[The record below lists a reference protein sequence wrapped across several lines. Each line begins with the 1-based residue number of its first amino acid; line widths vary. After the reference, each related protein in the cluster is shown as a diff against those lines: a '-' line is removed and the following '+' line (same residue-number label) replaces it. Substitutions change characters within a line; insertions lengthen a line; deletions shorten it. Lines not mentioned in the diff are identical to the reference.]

1 MTSDLCFTTDEKYI
15 CLMNDNQHP
24 TITVKLKPYLQEY
37 LVCSLN
43 TNRASRT
50 NLIGKLLK
58 PLLEIRPVDQPP
70 ELARGSDYITFVL
83 PYYEDLWIKSNLWVS
98 PKNQEI
104 FESYLEW
111 HFKELFFHYM
121 HDKVRFYGSFK
132 KCILQFCF
140 DHNITFSYLNYELLK
155 KDYYRKRKRKIS
167 EKSCSGFVSEMS
179 PDCHCVFLHKN

>member
-1 MTSDLCFTTDEKYI
+1 MKE
-15 CLMNDNQHP
+15 NERP

-58 PLLEIRPVDQPP
+58 PLLEIRPVDQVP
-70 ELARGSDYITFVL
+70 EFPKGPEYVTFIL
-83 PYYEDLWIKSNLWVS
+83 PYYEDLWVKSNLWVS
-98 PKNQEI
+98 PRNQEI

-121 HDKVRFYGSFK
+121 DDKVRFYRSFK
-132 KCILQFCF
+132 KCILQFCY
-140 DHNITFSYLNYELLK
+140 DHNVTFSYLNYELLK
-155 KDYYRKRKRKIS
+155 KDYYRKRKRKNS

-179 PDCHCVFLHKN
+179 PDCHCVFLNKN